1 LFSFIKKSLLS
12 WTEIPLERSANSLVQ
27 GERGT
32 MTKGPSGTLQDNPCW
47 LLSSVQKGRKIMA
60 PSLESISLHGRFL
73 AKDSPVLFTAPLSL

>member
-1 LFSFIKKSLLS
+1 
-12 WTEIPLERSANSLVQ
+12 
-27 GERGT
+27 